1 MTTSTPTDSSS
12 TPDYSHAIQAL
23 KVAAW
28 CFAASTLGLGVGLA
42 TLDDEGLKGLTYG
55 AFGLMVV
62 AGMAAHILAVV
73 GWFRM
78 PKRTS
83 GTS

>member
-1 MTTSTPTDSSS
+1 MTTSTPTASSS

-28 CFAASTLGLGVGLA
+28 CFAVSTLGLGVGLA
-42 TLDDEGLKGLTYG
+42 TLDDEGLKWLTYS
-55 AFGLMVV
+55 AFGVMVV

-83 GTS
+83 GAS

>member
-1 MTTSTPTDSSS
+1 MTTSTPTASSS

-42 TLDDEGLKGLTYG
+42 TLDDRDLTWLTYG

-62 AGMAAHILAVV
+62 AGVAAHVLAVV

-78 PKRTS
+78 PKRAS
-83 GTS
+83 GAS